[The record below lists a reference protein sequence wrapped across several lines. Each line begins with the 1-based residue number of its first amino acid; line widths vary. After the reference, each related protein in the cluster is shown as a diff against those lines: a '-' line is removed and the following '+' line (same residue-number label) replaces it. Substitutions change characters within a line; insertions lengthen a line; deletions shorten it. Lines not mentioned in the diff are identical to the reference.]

1 MSHSR
6 TGTTS
11 GPSACTKATGMDGGA
26 CLAEALARGA
36 LEPMRASVWQQN
48 DDSTNK
54 MERPTS
60 QVRPPGRRER
70 PKLDAFVHFCCP
82 RTEPTRW
89 HVRHSDEAILSWEN
103 TRIKSKSHINVDI
116 KSNFK
121 HEIRTMGGSILGR
134 GVAKEMCLQFGCLPN
149 FWCWLTLPDSTG
161 MDPKM
166 ATAGRP
172 AVWTLLLRS

>member
-1 MSHSR
+1 
-6 TGTTS
+6 
-11 GPSACTKATGMDGGA
+11 
-26 CLAEALARGA
+26 
-36 LEPMRASVWQQN
+36 MRASVWQQN
-48 DDSTNK
+48 DDSTSK

-103 TRIKSKSHINVDI
+103 TRVKSKSHINVDI

-121 HEIRTMGGSILGR
+121 HEIRTMGGLDPGTW
-134 GVAKEMCLQFGCLPN
+134 GCERNVFAIRL
-149 FWCWLTLPDSTG
+149 LTKFLVLAHPPRFYWHGPQNGD
-161 MDPKM
+161 
-166 ATAGRP
+166 GRP
-172 AVWTLLLRS
+172 ASSLDTFAQKLKGTGDRRRQQIPRDPAQALK